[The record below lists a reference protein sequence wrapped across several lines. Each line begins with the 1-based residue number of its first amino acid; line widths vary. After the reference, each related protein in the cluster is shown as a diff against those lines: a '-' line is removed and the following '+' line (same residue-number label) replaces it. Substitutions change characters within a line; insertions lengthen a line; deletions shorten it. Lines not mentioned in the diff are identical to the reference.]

1 MKKIGISIKYRI
13 FLLFTISM
21 IGILSVSAYLT
32 RIVSSNVLENT
43 LSEYLISAVN
53 SNTDKMHFQSTQPTK
68 SDAVSLKYND
78 GYIVLDKAFLSI
90 LNDVESG
97 LYTSKGKLLY
107 GGDKALSKINN
118 IPFTYSRIYTKKI
131 NNQKYIVYD
140 RQIKSRKLEELW
152 IRGIVPLTNNTNQLN
167 QITKNMITFLP
178 LYALIIIL
186 GSIIASYSILK
197 PIRKMK
203 ATASEI
209 MNGDDLNKRIPTSKT
224 RDEINDLAEAYNNM
238 FNRLEESFNREKQFT
253 SDASHELRTP
263 LSVITNQIEYSL
275 EHEEL
280 DEFEKESFQVIYRQS
295 KRMNKL
301 IDDMLGLSRLS
312 SGTDRYSKEDINLS
326 ELTTEVCNDMALIKF
341 NDISIDTDIEK
352 DIHILGNKQLL
363 ERMLINLIDNSYK
376 YGKPNGKTT
385 ISLKESSNNIT
396 LIVKDNGI
404 GIEKENIN
412 QIFDRFYR
420 EDSSRTK
427 SNGYGLGLSLVA
439 EITKYH
445 NATIEVESTKGNG
458 STFIIKLNS

>member
-21 IGILSVSAYLT
+21 IGILSVSSYLT
-32 RIVSSNVLENT
+32 RIVSSNVLKNT
-43 LSEYLISAVN
+43 LSEYLVSAVN
-53 SNTDKMHFQSTQPTK
+53 SNTSKMHFQSTPPDK
-68 SDAVSLKYND
+68 SDVVSLKHND
-78 GYIVLDKAFLSI
+78 GYLVMDKAFLSI

-97 LYTSKGKLLY
+97 LYTSDGELLY

-118 IPFTYSRIYTKKI
+118 IKFTYSRIYTKKI

-140 RQIKSRKLEELW
+140 RQIKSKNLEDLW
-152 IRGIVPLTNNTNQLN
+152 IRGIVPLTNNINQLN
-167 QITKNMITFLP
+167 QITKNMIMFLP

-186 GSIIASYSILK
+186 GSIIASYNILK

-203 ATASEI
+203 ATASQI

-224 RDEINDLAEAYNNM
+224 MDEINDLAETYNNM

-275 EHEEL
+275 GHEEL
-280 DEFEKESFQVIYRQS
+280 KDFEKESFDVIYRQS

-301 IDDMLGLSRLS
+301 IEDMLGLSRLS
-312 SGTDRYSKEDINLS
+312 SGSDRYPKEDINLS
-326 ELTTEVCNDMALIKF
+326 KLTSEVSNDMALIKH
-341 NDISIDTDIEK
+341 NNIKIETDIDK
-352 DIHILGNKQLL
+352 DIYFFGNMQLL
-363 ERMLINLIDNSYK
+363 ERMLINIIDNSYK
-376 YGKPNGKTT
+376 YGKPNGKTK
-385 ISLKESSNNIT
+385 ISLKKSSNIIT
-396 LIVKDNGI
+396 LIIRDNGI
-404 GIEKENIN
+404 GIKKDNIN

-420 EDSSRTK
+420 EDSSRSN

-445 NATIEVESTKGNG
+445 NATIEVESVKDTG
-458 STFIIKLNS
+458 STFIIKFNS

>member
-21 IGILSVSAYLT
+21 IGILSVSSYLT
-32 RIVSSNVLENT
+32 RIVSSNVLKNT
-43 LSEYLISAVN
+43 LSEYLVSAVN
-53 SNTDKMHFQSTQPTK
+53 SNTSKMRFQSTPPDK
-68 SDAVSLKYND
+68 SDVVSLKHND
-78 GYIVLDKAFLSI
+78 GYIVMDKAFLSI

-97 LYTSKGKLLY
+97 LYTSDGELLY

-118 IPFTYSRIYTKKI
+118 IKFTYSRIYTKKI

-140 RQIKSRKLEELW
+140 RQIKSKNLEDLW
-152 IRGIVPLTNNTNQLN
+152 IRGIVPLTNNINQLN
-167 QITKNMITFLP
+167 QITKNMIMFLP

-203 ATASEI
+203 ATASQI

-224 RDEINDLAEAYNNM
+224 RDEINDLAETYNNM

-275 EHEEL
+275 GHEEL
-280 DEFEKESFQVIYRQS
+280 KDFEKESFDVIYRQS

-301 IDDMLGLSRLS
+301 IEDMLGLSRLS
-312 SGTDRYSKEDINLS
+312 SGSDRYPKEDINLS
-326 ELTTEVCNDMALIKF
+326 KLTSEVSNDMALIKH
-341 NDISIDTDIEK
+341 NNIKIETDIDK
-352 DIHILGNKQLL
+352 DIYFFGNKQLL
-363 ERMLINLIDNSYK
+363 ERMLINIIDNSYK
-376 YGKPNGKTT
+376 YGKLNGKTK
-385 ISLKESSNNIT
+385 IFLKKSSNIIT
-396 LIVKDNGI
+396 LIIRDNGI
-404 GIEKENIN
+404 GIKKDNIN

-420 EDSSRTK
+420 EDSSRNK

-439 EITKYH
+439 EIIKYH
-445 NATIEVESTKGNG
+445 NATIKVESVKDTG
-458 STFIIKLNS
+458 STFIIKFNS

>member
-1 MKKIGISIKYRI
+1 
-13 FLLFTISM
+13 
-21 IGILSVSAYLT
+21 
-32 RIVSSNVLENT
+32 
-43 LSEYLISAVN
+43 
-53 SNTDKMHFQSTQPTK
+53 
-68 SDAVSLKYND
+68 
-78 GYIVLDKAFLSI
+78 
-90 LNDVESG
+90 
-97 LYTSKGKLLY
+97 
-107 GGDKALSKINN
+107 
-118 IPFTYSRIYTKKI
+118 
-131 NNQKYIVYD
+131 
-140 RQIKSRKLEELW
+140 
-152 IRGIVPLTNNTNQLN
+152 
-167 QITKNMITFLP
+167 
-178 LYALIIIL
+178 
-186 GSIIASYSILK
+186 
-197 PIRKMK
+197 
-203 ATASEI
+203 
-209 MNGDDLNKRIPTSKT
+209 
-224 RDEINDLAEAYNNM
+224 M
-238 FNRLEESFNREKQFT
+238 FNRLEDSFNREKQFT

-312 SGTDRYSKEDINLS
+312 SGTDRYPKEDINLS
-326 ELTTEVCNDMALIKF
+326 ELITEVCNDMALIKF

-376 YGKPNGKTT
+376 YGKPNGKTK
-385 ISLKESSNNIT
+385 ISLKESSNIIT

-404 GIEKENIN
+404 GIEKENLN

-420 EDSSRTK
+420 EDSSRSK

-445 NATIEVESTKGNG
+445 NATIKVESTKGNG